1 MASLKEDIKQ
11 KQFKRCYLLF
21 GEDQFLMS
29 KGQKE
34 LENAIVDE
42 MSAVMN
48 RDFFDGAPEIGK
60 VMDAAETMPF
70 LSDMRLVVV
79 KDSGL
84 FDDGR
89 SKDTEKMA
97 EYIANVPESSCI
109 VFAEKKVK
117 KNNKLYKAVVKHGLA
132 EEYGKLTETEAAK
145 IIAAILKREKIGC
158 SSQLVYYI
166 IHSVGCDMAS
176 LEKEVTK
183 LISYKGAG
191 TTVEQEDID
200 AVCTKTLEAKVF
212 DMVKAIGMRNPS
224 EALKIYRTLLIFNEA
239 PIKIFALVIRQFKIM
254 LQCKV
259 LSGQGKNLNE
269 IKEITGL
276 NFYAV
281 KECTQQCRNFTEE
294 TLKKAVYECLETDTN
309 IKSGKIDGETAVEL
323 IIAKYSM

>member
-1 MASLKEDIKQ
+1 
-11 KQFKRCYLLF
+11 
-21 GEDQFLMS
+21 
-29 KGQKE
+29 
-34 LENAIVDE
+34 
-42 MSAVMN
+42 
-48 RDFFDGAPEIGK
+48 
-60 VMDAAETMPF
+60 MPF

-97 EYIANVPESSCI
+97 EYIANIPESTCI
-109 VFAEKKVK
+109 LFAEKKVK
-117 KNNKLYKAVVKHGLA
+117 KNNRLYKAVTKTGTA
-132 EEYGKLTETEAAK
+132 EEFGRLTEAEAAK
-145 IIAAILKREKIGC
+145 IIAAILKREKINC
-158 SSQLVYYI
+158 SSALVYYI
-166 IHSVGCDMAS
+166 IHSVGCDMAA

-183 LISYKGAG
+183 LIAYKGAG
-191 TTVEQEDID
+191 STVEQEDID

-224 EALKIYRTLLIFNEA
+224 QAIKIYRTLIMYNEA

-259 LSGQGKNLNE
+259 LSSEGKNLNE
-269 IKEITGL
+269 IKEITGQ

-281 KECTQQCRNFTEE
+281 KECTEQSRNFTED
-294 TLKKAVYECLETDTN
+294 TLKKAVYECLETDTA
-309 IKSGKIDGETAVEL
+309 IKSGQIDGEAAVEL

>member
-1 MASLKEDIKQ
+1 MSSLKEDIKS
-11 KQFKRCYLLF
+11 KQFKKCYLLF
-21 GEDQFLMS
+21 GEDQFLMA
-29 KGQKE
+29 KAQKD
-34 LENAIVDE
+34 LENAVVDE
-42 MSAVMN
+42 MAAVMN
-48 RDFFDGAPEIGK
+48 RDFFDGASDIGK

-89 SKDTEKMA
+89 SRDTEKMA
-97 EYIANVPESSCI
+97 EYIANIPDSTCI
-109 VFAEKKVK
+109 LFAEKKVK
-117 KNNKLYKAVVKHGLA
+117 KNNRLYKAVAKVGTA
-132 EEYGKLTETEAAK
+132 EEFGKLTEGEAAK
-145 IIAAILKREKIGC
+145 VIAAILKREKINC
-158 SSQLVYYI
+158 SSALVYYI

-183 LISYKGAG
+183 LIAYKGEG
-191 TTVEQEDID
+191 GTVEQEDID

-224 EALKIYRTLLIFNEA
+224 QAIKIYRTLIMFNEA

-259 LSGQGKNLNE
+259 LSSEGKNLNE
-269 IKEITGL
+269 IKEITGQ
-276 NFYAV
+276 NYYAV
-281 KECTQQCRNFTEE
+281 KECTEQSRNFTAEA
-294 TLKKAVYECLETDTN
+294 LKNAVYECLETDTA
-309 IKSGKIDGETAVEL
+309 IKSGKIDAEAAVEL